1 MIQIDISCG
10 QCQKNH
16 RQLVDEK
23 KSISIQC
30 ETCGATLA
38 SISPINGLVYILSN
52 PCMPN
57 LVKIGFTTRN
67 IYERVSELNSSSG
80 VPEPF
85 VIEATFYSIN
95 PKKDEQIIHAELNK
109 NRTNRNREFFQ
120 LESFDAISNVIK
132 ILEKQPDYIGVNS
145 RVKGERVRQRKKE
158 EEISFERKR
167 NYILSQGIFAEDPG
181 ISIAMYSF
189 KCIECKNRFYSKY
202 PKHTQTACPFCFSHE
217 IE

>member
-1 MIQIDISCG
+1 
-10 QCQKNH
+10 
-16 RQLVDEK
+16 VDEK

-30 ETCGATLA
+30 EICGYPLA
-38 SISPINGLVYILSN
+38 SISPINGYVYILSN

-67 IYERVSELNSSSG
+67 IYERISELNSSSG

-85 VIEATFYSIN
+85 VIEATFCSIN

-109 NRTNRNREFFQ
+109 NRTNKNREFFQ
-120 LESFDAISNVIK
+120 FEPLDAISKVVK
-132 ILEKQPDYIGVNS
+132 ILEKQPDYIGVNT
-145 RVKGERVRQRKKE
+145 RVKGERLCQRKKE
-158 EEISFERKR
+158 EERYFETKRKH
-167 NYILSQGIFAEDPG
+167 ILSQGIFAEDPG
-181 ISIAMYSF
+181 NSIAMYSF